1 MPFLILEESSTVQLS
16 NLAKLMHKMSLYET
30 ANHFEHFD
38 VCNTLSLCF
47 TSVLNAILDAKPIQ
61 NLMQA
66 VKTIPKDQNQNGAI
80 KVAKQVVLTLKTG
93 LEYLH

>member
-1 MPFLILEESSTVQLS
+1 
-16 NLAKLMHKMSLYET
+16 MHRMSLYET
-30 ANHFEHFD
+30 ANHVEHFD
-38 VCNTLSLCF
+38 VCNTLRLCF
-47 TSVLNAILDAKPIQ
+47 TSVLNAILDARPIQ

-66 VKTIPKDQNQNGAI
+66 VRTIPKDQNQNGAI